1 MANPYSIIHNY
12 DTTLFTPNFDLIAS
26 AMQYKQ
32 NKIDANRQRLQ
43 TMYDQLS
50 VVDVAKDADKD
61 YVESRL
67 QTAKSIANKYAALDL
82 SSSNLTNQLI
92 SKLTDVVDDNVKNA
106 VLSTRRY
113 RSEQAAWDKLKEDDP
128 EKYSQLNRNY
138 AMQGANS
145 WLNDGKV
152 GSEYKGGGG
161 VIEFVDLSEKIMD
174 NLPEL
179 QKALKAEWIETG
191 PKQGYF
197 RSMDTY
203 EAVDRGQ
210 MQEALSFLFNEKD
223 KRQMGINAW
232 GTYDSM
238 PEEQLKEEYN
248 AYFQPRIDKV
258 NEKLNAIDIAIGKA
272 KTNGEKEQLLKT
284 KKLYQDA
291 AENLQKKKYDNVAGT
306 YGRES
311 AYTNLYTN
319 QFNNSILDTYS
330 YGPRLIERKVDEIDK
345 ANKEY
350 QLKLQAESR
359 AQEKDEFDRKMKIA
373 ELEMKRMELEAEYPG
388 LAGPVVKGK
397 AVEMDT
403 PDVNESA
410 LKTALAE
417 ESQAR
422 ESVKSTFGLTDQ
434 QLASQDFMT
443 SLDHISEN
451 GYITVDGKEV
461 EVSQDQ
467 IPLLLD
473 YKNKVV
479 ANSEDIETAIQA
491 TGDMLT
497 TMGNQV
503 ARMAYLESTGTGKV
517 DFDSEN
523 SIPEFNFRIQDGKV
537 VATKE
542 GEHYATKLYAKSAKG
557 GLSEDEKMTLD
568 LYNGIWLHNDDAI
581 DEESRTIVG
590 RYLNKKL
597 SNLSQNEASKI
608 DLTVRYGEGE
618 NMPNTHGVINSW
630 QDYYL
635 NEISGADLEFSGRD
649 YRGVDDEEK
658 DFIMAVRKQLDS
670 SDSPKATIENILT
683 SINESVTER
692 SAERKQMPFLNR
704 AVLPT
709 GSKQHEA
716 LRLIAGI
723 SDDYKKSEYQIEKV
737 IGPDGQPTDINKI
750 TYTTSYKDDNKT
762 IVEEVEAAQLT
773 DAQLDEAG
781 IVAFETTRT
790 MYDAKNLG
798 DMAATVSLGNN
809 IYSKKKRDR
818 WKIEGKPEQYITTT
832 GEWAKDVLNEVLY
845 ETKSPQVVEVVAKQ
859 IQDYRA
865 GNLSFDLVPKNNMYQ
880 MSISDANG
888 NNLYYYTPL
897 DRNGKPIQMLFS
909 NQIAEF
915 MQDPRVDIEAA
926 FSDYLANLKNDA
938 YVNLADR
945 GGLLDSDIYNLI
957 NQEQSATSRIM
968 TTSFQ
973 D

>member
-1 MANPYSIIHNY
+1 
-12 DTTLFTPNFDLIAS
+12 
-26 AMQYKQ
+26 
-32 NKIDANRQRLQ
+32 
-43 TMYDQLS
+43 
-50 VVDVAKDADKD
+50 
-61 YVESRL
+61 
-67 QTAKSIANKYAALDL
+67 
-82 SSSNLTNQLI
+82 
-92 SKLTDVVDDNVKNA
+92 
-106 VLSTRRY
+106 
-113 RSEQAAWDKLKEDDP
+113 
-128 EKYSQLNRNY
+128 
-138 AMQGANS
+138 
-145 WLNDGKV
+145 
-152 GSEYKGGGG
+152 
-161 VIEFVDLSEKIMD
+161 
-174 NLPEL
+174 
-179 QKALKAEWIETG
+179 
-191 PKQGYF
+191 
-197 RSMDTY
+197 
-203 EAVDRGQ
+203 
-210 MQEALSFLFNEKD
+210 
-223 KRQMGINAW
+223 
-232 GTYDSM
+232 
-238 PEEQLKEEYN
+238 
-248 AYFQPRIDKV
+248 
-258 NEKLNAIDIAIGKA
+258 
-272 KTNGEKEQLLKT
+272 
-284 KKLYQDA
+284 
-291 AENLQKKKYDNVAGT
+291 
-306 YGRES
+306 
-311 AYTNLYTN
+311 
-319 QFNNSILDTYS
+319 
-330 YGPRLIERKVDEIDK
+330 
-345 ANKEY
+345 
-350 QLKLQAESR
+350 
-359 AQEKDEFDRKMKIA
+359 MKIA

-388 LAGPVVKGK
+388 LAGPIVKGK
-397 AVEMDT
+397 AVEVDT

-417 ESQAR
+417 EAEAR
-422 ESVKSTFGLTDQ
+422 ESIKSTFNLTDQ

-451 GYITVDGKEV
+451 GYITVDGKEI
-461 EVSQDQ
+461 EISQDQ

-497 TMGNQV
+497 SMGNQIG
-503 ARMAYLESTGTGKV
+503 RMAYLESAGTGNV
-517 DFDSEN
+517 DFDSKN

-597 SNLSQNEASKI
+597 SGLSQSEASKI

-618 NMPNTHGVINSW
+618 NMPNTHGTINRW

-635 NEISGADLEFSGRD
+635 NEISGGDLSYTGTN
-649 YRGVDDEEK
+649 YSSVSDEEHEFLK
-658 DFIMAVRKQLDS
+658 SLQQTMHS
-670 SDSPKATIENILT
+670 SDSPKAIIDGILT

-709 GSKQHEA
+709 GSKEHEA

-723 SDDYKKSEYQIEKV
+723 SDEYKKSEYQIEKV
-737 IGPDGQPTDINKI
+737 IGSDGQPTDMNKV
-750 TYTTSYKDDNKT
+750 TYTTSYKDNKKT
-762 IVEEVEAAQLT
+762 VVEEVEAAQLT

-781 IVAFETTRT
+781 IVAFKTTRT

-809 IYSKKKRDR
+809 VYSKKKRDR
-818 WKIEGKPEQYITTT
+818 WKIEGKPEQYVFTT

-845 ETKSPQVVEVVAKQ
+845 ETKSPQVVEIIAKQ

-880 MSISDANG
+880 IDISDANG

-897 DRNGKPIQMLFS
+897 DKNGKPIQMLFP
-909 NQIAEF
+909 NQIAGF
-915 MQDPRVDIEAA
+915 VQDPRADIEVA
-926 FSDYLANLKNDA
+926 FSDYLASLKNDA

-945 GGLLDSDIYNLI
+945 GGLLDAITTEDKG
-957 NQEQSATSRIM
+957 QSATSRIM
-968 TTSFQ
+968 TTSSQ